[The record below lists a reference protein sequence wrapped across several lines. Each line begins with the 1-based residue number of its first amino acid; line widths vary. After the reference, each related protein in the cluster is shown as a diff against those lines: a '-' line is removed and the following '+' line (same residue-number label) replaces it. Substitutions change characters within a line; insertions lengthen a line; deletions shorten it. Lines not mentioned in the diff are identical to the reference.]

1 MSYKLLINV
10 ILIFL
15 AFQCRGQVSLKI
27 PDRSEWAETGS
38 AFMNRIT
45 TLSLQERESEI
56 FKALSEGNVPDFLR
70 SPVEINYRAEDGRG
84 QLREVNCWVMPDY
97 LSVGSDDDFC
107 RIPMNPY
114 TAQRLADQFEGSLI
128 TSTLSDKIYEAAV
141 QRPSPYFYKPV
152 ERENESVAKFV
163 IHNSQIENQLLELG
177 AKPGELVTS
186 IKKDVIL
193 STMLDSTQN
202 KVVIYGWHKP
212 DGKAIQPV
220 YGKHVDWYVDYSHG
234 IRLMHQQVLIDQQT
248 YNIQEVLRDPVLFRL
263 FSNEAKPMQ
272 KARYGL

>member
-10 ILIFL
+10 IFISL
-15 AFQCRGQVSLKI
+15 AWQGRGQVSLKI
-27 PDRSEWAETGS
+27 PDRSERAETGS
-38 AFMNRIT
+38 AFMKRIT

-56 FKALSEGNVPDFLR
+56 FKALSDGNVPGFVR
-70 SPVEINYRAEDGRG
+70 SMVEINYRSEDGRG
-84 QLREVNCWVMPDY
+84 QLREVTCWVMPDY
-97 LSVGSDDDFC
+97 LAVGSDDDFC

-114 TAQRLADQFEGSLI
+114 AAQRLADQFEGSLI

-152 ERENESVAKFV
+152 ERENESVGKFV
-163 IHNSQIENQLLELG
+163 IHNSQIENQLLALG
-177 AKPGELVTS
+177 AKPGELVAG

-212 DGKAIQPV
+212 DGKTIQPV

-234 IRLMHQQVLIDQQT
+234 IRLMHEQVLIDQQT

-263 FSNEAKPMQ
+263 FSNEVKPMQ